1 MNGSVVS
8 SFGCLNAGPA
18 VPCLAD
24 ATNINAEN
32 NVSNYSGFKS
42 RGNLSYHLT
51 PDTLFYYTYS
61 QGFRPGAFNRT
72 GGCHVKDAEG
82 INQFCIPLK
91 YAPDSLTNQE
101 IGWKTEFFD
110 HRLQVNGAIYQ
121 ELWNDVQIG
130 FFDPGQTGNL
140 TFGTNGQDFKVRGIE
155 LSVEARVTQGLTLTT
170 AASYNKSEQT
180 NSPSLIANNPALL
193 ANPLSAPEYG
203 KPITTIAESLRH
215 RGQPD
220 RELTAVPGKRAG
232 AL

>member
-1 MNGSVVS
+1 M
-8 SFGCLNAGPA
+8 
-18 VPCLAD
+18 PCLAD

-32 NVSNYSGFKS
+32 NVSKYSGFKS
-42 RGNLSYHLT
+42 RGNLSWHLT
-51 PDTLFYYTYS
+51 PDTLLYYTYS

-72 GGCHVKDAEG
+72 GGCHVKDAQG
-82 INQFCIPLK
+82 INQYCIPLK

-121 ELWNDVQIG
+121 ELWNNVQIG

-140 TFGTNGQDFKVRGIE
+140 TFGTNGQDFRVRGIE
-155 LSVEARVTQGLTLTT
+155 LSVEARVTQGLTVTT
-170 AASYNKSEQT
+170 AASYNKSQQT

-193 ANPLSAPEYG
+193 ANPLSAAEFG
-203 KPITTIAESLRH
+203 KPITAIANPFGIEGS
-215 RGQPD
+215 P
-220 RELTAVPGKRAG
+220 TANSPLFQGKCAS